1 MCDFYE
7 ARLIEELDSFRR
19 TGSTE
24 SVAAVQRTLQL
35 ANVNPFQRE
44 TIPPKSSKCS

>member
-1 MCDFYE
+1 MNIQHRPIAKFQQK
-7 ARLIEELDSFRR
+7 IS
-19 TGSTE
+19 E
-24 SVAAVQRTLQL
+24 SVAAIQRTLQQ